1 MAHSPACKR
10 CCGQNK
16 TGNTANQNQRCPD
29 QKSGAI
35 ATDKPTKL
43 ANTTHN
49 GGRVASSAAHA
60 PATNHSVGRIVHSI
74 NHKDS
79 CIKTCVS
86 HPCSKIVAQ
95 SANSS
100 DRGVATVPNIVMAYK
115 FEMTDATENSAKNHT
130 NKGITKLLRPLAK
143 VRTDKGTAKDA
154 VSQGACRPA
163 NPRRTKKTK

>member
-1 MAHSPACKR
+1 SRVWITTASPCPTSSTSMAHSPACKR

-16 TGNTANQNQRCPD
+16 TGNTVNQNQRCPD
-29 QKSGAI
+29 QKRGAI

-43 ANTTHN
+43 TNPTHN
-49 GGRVASSAAHA
+49 RGRVASSAAHA

-79 CIKTCVS
+79 CINTCVS

-100 DRGVATVPNIVMAYK
+100 DRGVATVPSIVMAYK

-130 NKGITKLLRPLAK
+130 NKGHNKT
-143 VRTDKGTAKDA
+143 VMTACQ
-154 VSQGACRPA
+154 ST
-163 NPRRTKKTK
+163 N